1 MTTEYCIISGPQM
14 VSECLSQALEGEQHR
29 HGPTDAEHRGR
40 DHQGLRDIKKK
51 YFVNILSIT
60 KIL

>member
-1 MTTEYCIISGPQM
+1 MNVFIISGPQM
-14 VSECLSQALEGEQHR
+14 VSQCLSQALEGEQHR

-40 DHQGLRDIKKK
+40 DHQGLCDIQEK
-51 YFVNILSIT
+51 YLFNILSIT